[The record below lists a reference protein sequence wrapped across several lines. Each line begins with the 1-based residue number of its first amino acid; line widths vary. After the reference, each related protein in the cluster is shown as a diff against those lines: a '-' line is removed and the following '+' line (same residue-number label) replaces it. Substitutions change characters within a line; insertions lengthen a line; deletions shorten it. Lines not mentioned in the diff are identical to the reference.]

1 MQQKANYLCIV
12 KERISPVH
20 LLLLPGCLA
29 SLKILQLHIL
39 SVGVQRHLTSIKNL
53 KNTTMT
59 TIIKSLF
66 FDKDLVSKIKKSDVD
81 SNVLYVQLISGKI
94 TLQEYVAATR

>member
-1 MQQKANYLCIV
+1 
-12 KERISPVH
+12 
-20 LLLLPGCLA
+20 
-29 SLKILQLHIL
+29 
-39 SVGVQRHLTSIKNL
+39 
-53 KNTTMT
+53 MT